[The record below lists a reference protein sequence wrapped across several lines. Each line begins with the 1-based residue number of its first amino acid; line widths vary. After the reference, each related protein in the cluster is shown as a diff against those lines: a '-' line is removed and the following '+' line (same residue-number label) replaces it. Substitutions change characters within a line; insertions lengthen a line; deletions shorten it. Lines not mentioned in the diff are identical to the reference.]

1 MLVGVASFM
10 GEFVRKEHRMA
21 SNLPTEAAPTRRAML
36 GRAARFAAAL
46 AAANAASFA
55 IAPRVAQSQKL
66 EPERPDMITAE
77 TENAIKRGLKYLAQ
91 TQSRDGSW
99 RTGGWGGGY
108 PTAMTSLAALALM
121 SGGNT
126 PVEGEYSRN
135 VRLAIDNLI
144 ATANANKSTGV
155 IANLAEEQSC
165 MHGHGFAMLALGEA
179 YGMEQDKSR
188 QNTIR
193 AVLERAIK
201 LTGGSQSAAG
211 GWLYSPN
218 SGGDEGSVT
227 VTQIQ
232 GLRSC
237 RNGGI
242 KVPKSI
248 IDRACN
254 YIKLSQQPDGGIA
267 YRVGQGG
274 TQPPITAAAV
284 AVMYSAGQYE
294 NDVAHKCL
302 DYCVKTVKSN
312 PGMFDQGHKY
322 YAMLY
327 LAQAMYLSSE
337 DNWKMYFP
345 RVRDDL
351 LRTQSEAGAWHG
363 DGVGDTYGTSIAL
376 LTLQLPYANLPIFQ
390 R

>member
-1 MLVGVASFM
+1 MKMLDQRRTFSDRSDSSCGPVVSRRQALLAGVS
-10 GEFVRKEHRMA
+10 
-21 SNLPTEAAPTRRAML
+21 
-36 GRAARFAAAL
+36 AAAL
-46 AAANAASFA
+46 AWGGCGLSRRAWG
-55 IAPRVAQSQKL
+55 QKAD
-66 EPERPDMITAE
+66 PERPDMITAD
-77 TENAIKRGLKYLAQ
+77 TEKAIQRGLRYLAR

-99 RTGGWGGGY
+99 RTSGWSGGY
-108 PTAMTSLAALALM
+108 PTAMSSLAVLALM
-121 SGGNT
+121 AGGNT

-135 VRLAIDNLI
+135 VRLAIDHLVN
-144 ATANANKSTGV
+144 TANQNRDTGV
-155 IANLAEEQSC
+155 IADLSIEQSC

-193 AVLERAIK
+193 GVLERAIK
-201 LTGGSQSAAG
+201 LTGNSQSAAG
-211 GWLYSPN
+211 GWLYQPN
-218 SGGDEGSVT
+218 SNGDEGSVT

-237 RNGGI
+237 RNAGI
-242 KVPKSI
+242 KVPKTI

-254 YIKLSQQPDGGIA
+254 YIKMSQQPDGGIA

-294 NDVAHKCL
+294 NEVAHKCL
-302 DYCVKTVKSN
+302 EYCVKQVKNN
-312 PGMFDQGHKY
+312 PRIFEQGHKF

-337 DNWKMYFP
+337 ENWKMYFP
-345 RVRDDL
+345 NVRDDL
-351 LRTQSEAGAWHG
+351 LRTQGSSGEWHG
-363 DGVGDTYGTSIAL
+363 DGVGDTYGTAIA
-376 LTLQLPYANLPIFQ
+376 TIVLQLPYANLPIFQ

>member
-1 MLVGVASFM
+1 MRIRDQYKSFSDRP
-10 GEFVRKEHRMA
+10 GSCGGPAV
-21 SNLPTEAAPTRRAML
+21 SRRQAL
-36 GRAARFAAAL
+36 LAGFGAAAL
-46 AAANAASFA
+46 AWSGSGLSRRAWG
-55 IAPRVAQSQKL
+55 QKAD
-66 EPERPDMITAE
+66 PERPDMITAD
-77 TENAIKRGLKYLAQ
+77 TEKAIQRGLRYLAR

-99 RTGGWGGGY
+99 RTSGWSGGY
-108 PTAMTSLAALALM
+108 PTAMSSLAVLALM
-121 SGGNT
+121 AGGNT
-126 PVEGEYSRN
+126 PVEGEFSRN
-135 VRLAIDNLI
+135 VRLAIDHLVN
-144 ATANANKSTGV
+144 TANQNRDSGV
-155 IANLAEEQSC
+155 IADLSIEQSC

-193 AVLERAIK
+193 GVLERAIK

-211 GWLYSPN
+211 GWLYQPN
-218 SGGDEGSVT
+218 SNGDEGSVT

-237 RNGGI
+237 RNAGI
-242 KVPKSI
+242 KVPKTI

-254 YIKLSQQPDGGIA
+254 YIKMSQQPDGGIA

-302 DYCVKTVKSN
+302 DYCVKHVKSN
-312 PGMFDQGHKY
+312 PGIFDQGHKF

-327 LAQAMYLSSE
+327 LAQAMYLSSDE
-337 DNWKMYFP
+337 NWKMYFP

-351 LRTQSEAGAWHG
+351 LRTQGSSGEWHG
-363 DGVGDTYGTSIAL
+363 DGVGDTYGTAIA
-376 LTLQLPYANLPIFQ
+376 TIVLQLPYANLPIFQ

>member
-1 MLVGVASFM
+1 MESFDPQEKTAMQAISRRRMLAAGLGAAAFALGSGSF
-10 GEFVRKEHRMA
+10 
-21 SNLPTEAAPTRRAML
+21 APRI
-36 GRAARFAAAL
+36 GRA
-46 AAANAASFA
+46 
-55 IAPRVAQSQKL
+55 QKL
-66 EPERPDMITAE
+66 EPERPDMITE
-77 TENAIKRGLKYLAQ
+77 QTEASIKRALRYLAQ
-91 TQSRDGSW
+91 TQGRDGSW
-99 RTGGWGGGY
+99 RTAGWGGGY

-121 SGGNT
+121 AGGNT

-135 VRLAIDNLI
+135 VRLAIDQLVE
-144 ATANANKSTGV
+144 TANLNRSTGV

-193 AVLERAIK
+193 LVLERAIK
-201 LTGGSQSAAG
+201 LTGTSQSAAG
-211 GWLYSPN
+211 GWLYTPN
-218 SGGDEGSVT
+218 SNSDEGSVT

-237 RNGGI
+237 RNAGI

-254 YIKLSQQPDGGIA
+254 YIKLSQNPDGGIA

-302 DYCVKTVKSN
+302 EYCLKHVKSN
-312 PGMFDQGHKY
+312 PGLFDQGHKF

-327 LAQAMYLSSE
+327 LAQAMYLSGDE
-337 DNWKMYFP
+337 NWKMYFP
-345 RVRDDL
+345 RTRDDL
-351 LRTQSEAGAWHG
+351 LRTQTEAGAWHG
-363 DGVGDTYGTSIAL
+363 DGVGDTYGTSIGL
-376 LTLQLPYANLPIFQ
+376 IVLQLPYANLPIFQ

>member
-1 MLVGVASFM
+1 MESFDPL
-10 GEFVRKEHRMA
+10 ETTAVPVV
-21 SNLPTEAAPTRRAML
+21 SRR
-36 GRAARFAAAL
+36 RAL
-46 AAANAASFA
+46 AAGLGAAAFA
-55 IAPRVAQSQKL
+55 LGTAGIVPRRARGQKL
-66 EPERPDMITAE
+66 EPERPDMITE
-77 TENAIKRGLKYLAQ
+77 QTEASIKRALRYLAQ
-91 TQSRDGSW
+91 TQGRDGSW
-99 RTGGWGGGY
+99 RTAGWGGGY

-121 SGGNT
+121 AGGNT

-135 VRLAIDNLI
+135 VRLAIDQLVE
-144 ATANANKSTGV
+144 TANLNRSTGV

-193 AVLERAIK
+193 LVLERAIK
-201 LTGGSQSAAG
+201 LTGTSQSSAG
-211 GWLYSPN
+211 GWLYTPN
-218 SGGDEGSVT
+218 SNSDEGSVT

-237 RNGGI
+237 RNAGI

-254 YIKLSQQPDGGIA
+254 YIKLSQNPDGGIA

-302 DYCVKTVKSN
+302 EYCLKHVKSN
-312 PGMFDQGHKY
+312 PGLFDQGHKF

-327 LAQAMYLSSE
+327 LAQAMYLSGDE
-337 DNWKMYFP
+337 NWKMYFP
-345 RVRDDL
+345 RTRDDL
-351 LRTQSEAGAWHG
+351 LRTQTEAGAWHG
-363 DGVGDTYGTSIAL
+363 DGVGDTYGTSIGL
-376 LTLQLPYANLPIFQ
+376 IVLQLAYANLPIFQ